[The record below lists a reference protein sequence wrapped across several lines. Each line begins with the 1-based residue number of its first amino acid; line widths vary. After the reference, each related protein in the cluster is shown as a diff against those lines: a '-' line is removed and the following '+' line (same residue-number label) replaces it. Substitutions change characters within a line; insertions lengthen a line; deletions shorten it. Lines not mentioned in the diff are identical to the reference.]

1 VRRFKNRGILN
12 PTIMEIAV
20 TQRLILRH
28 FRTSDAEAMDR
39 VLGDAY
45 VMRFGDGVQA
55 PDRVRFWIRREITD
69 RYRTW
74 GFGKWAVV
82 EKASGDVIGYC
93 GLAKFNDR
101 VLPGEVEIGYR
112 LARSHWGKGYAT
124 EAARAVVSCAFDTLE
139 LPRVIAVIDPENVA
153 SLRVA
158 EKLGM
163 RYVRDVIMEG
173 WTHPDRVYAIDRTS
187 EKLAFTGGD

>member
-1 VRRFKNRGILN
+1 MV
-12 PTIMEIAV
+12 IAE
-20 TQRLILRH
+20 TERLILRH

-45 VMRFGDGVQA
+45 VMRFGEGPQTA
-55 PDRVRFWIRREITD
+55 DRVRFWIRREITD

-82 EKASGDVIGYC
+82 ERASDEVLGYC
-93 GLAKFNDR
+93 GLARFNDR

-112 LARSHWGKGYAT
+112 LARPHWGKGYAT
-124 EAARAVVSCAFDTLE
+124 EAARATVAHAFGALD

-158 EKLGM
+158 EKLHM
-163 RYVRDVIMEG
+163 HYVRDVIMEG
-173 WTHPDRVYAIDRTS
+173 WTHPDRVYAIDRP
-187 EKLAFTGGD
+187 GDLPA

>member
-1 VRRFKNRGILN
+1 
-12 PTIMEIAV
+12 MEIAV

-28 FRTSDAEAMDR
+28 FRSADAVAMER
-39 VLGDAY
+39 VLGDAF
-45 VMRFGDGVQA
+45 VMRFGEGPQTA
-55 PDRVRFWIRREITD
+55 DRVRFWIRREVTD

-82 EKASGDVIGYC
+82 ERGSGDVIGYC
-93 GLAKFNDR
+93 GLARINDR

-112 LARSHWGKGYAT
+112 LARAHWGKGYAT
-124 EAARAVVSCAFDTLE
+124 EAARAVVAHAFGTLE
-139 LPRVIAVIDPENVA
+139 LPRVIAVIDPENVP

-163 RYVRDVIMEG
+163 RYVRDVMMEG
-173 WTHPDRVYAIDRTS
+173 WTHPDRVYAIDRPV
-187 EKLAFTGGD
+187 TGNGS